1 MKLIPFRSGNR
12 TSPVDSLFDSIFDL
26 APWSTAATAAA
37 RERLAP
43 TNIYENETAL
53 VIEVELPGVDEKD
66 VDVKLNGDELT
77 VTAERKHNVAT
88 KDGDFHRVESHFGR
102 FSRSLRLP
110 DGLQTESIDA
120 TFKRG
125 VLVLTVPKAPERTP
139 TRIQVKSS

>member
-1 MKLIPFRSGNR
+1 MTIP
-12 TSPVDSLFDSIFDL
+12 SLGTCRRRGSLRETVLPGAIFKCVKEPQNKFDDEAI
-26 APWSTAATAAA
+26 
-37 RERLAP
+37 R
-43 TNIYENETAL
+43 
-53 VIEVELPGVDEKD
+53 VELPGVDEKD